1 MFTDKSSW
9 KLFLSVIIGCFLCS
23 CKNDNKV
30 SEQLI
35 NKQPVV
41 EQVQTEVT
49 QEKENLSIVGEW
61 ETTNHEGEKIHFSIK
76 DSGECTITNTS
87 MKGCFSGK
95 WSRNGNNIYIYGK
108 NFRGNGKY
116 DTETLTILSLDNK
129 SLVICNGKRDDDI
142 LYFTRMN

>member
-30 SEQLI
+30 SELLI

-61 ETTNHEGEKIHFSIK
+61 ETNYKDGKINFSIK
-76 DSGECTITNTS
+76 DSGEFTITNTS
-87 MKGCFSGK
+87 MKGSSSGK
-95 WSRNGNNIYIYGK
+95 WSRNGNKIYIYGK
-108 NFRGNGKY
+108 NFRGKY

-129 SLVICNGKRDDDI
+129 SLVICNGKCDDDI